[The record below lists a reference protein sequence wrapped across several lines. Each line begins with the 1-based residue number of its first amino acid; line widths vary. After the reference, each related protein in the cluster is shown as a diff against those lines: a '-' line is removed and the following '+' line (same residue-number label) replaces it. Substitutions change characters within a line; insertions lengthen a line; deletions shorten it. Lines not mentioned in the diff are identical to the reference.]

1 MNVDPVFSLEGFEHY
16 LLVRGRARTSIQSYI
31 GDLTGFVNFL
41 GRRKVLDFN
50 AVTREMLRE
59 YVRVMHELGLAPAS
73 IARKITSLKVFFGY
87 LDENELIKKN
97 EAAELEAPKLTR
109 RLPPVLSAEEV
120 ATIID
125 TVDTSSAAG
134 LRDRAMLEV
143 LYGAGL
149 RISELLN
156 LRLGEIL
163 LDNSFVR
170 VVGKGDK
177 ERIVPI
183 GRKAI
188 TAVRKYLRDCR
199 PGLLR
204 KRSTDCLFVNQRG
217 GKLSRMGFWKIL
229 KGHVRKTGLRKRIT
243 PHTFRHS
250 FATHL
255 LEGGADLRA
264 VQEMLGH
271 ADIKT
276 TQIYTHIDREYLKE
290 VHKTFHP
297 RG

>member
-16 LLVRGRARTSIQSYI
+16 LLVRGRAQTSIQSYL
-31 GDLTGFVNFL
+31 GDLGGFVSFL
-41 GRRKVLDFN
+41 ETRKVVDFN
-50 AVTREMLRE
+50 AITLEMLHD

-73 IARKITSLKVFFGY
+73 IARKITSLKVFFDY
-87 LDENELIKKN
+87 LEEKELIKKN
-97 EAAELEAPKLTR
+97 EAAKLEAPKLTR
-109 RLPPVLSAEEV
+109 RLPSVLSADEISS
-120 ATIID
+120 IID
-125 TVDTSSAAG
+125 AFNISSAPG

-156 LRLGEIL
+156 LKLGEIL

-188 TAVRKYLRDCR
+188 RAVRDYLRDSR
-199 PGLLR
+199 PLFLK
-204 KRSTDCLFVNQRG
+204 KRSTDYLFINQRG
-217 GKLSRMGFWKIL
+217 SKLSRMGFWKIL
-229 KGHVRKTGLRKRIT
+229 NACLVRVAIKKRIT